1 MATGEDRR
9 VALVTGAAQGLG
21 FGLASAFAAE
31 GYDIAI
37 VDLDEAM
44 VQAAAAKLRERG
56 VRALG
61 MRGDV
66 SHRGDVDAFVARVVD
81 ELGRL
86 DVLVN
91 NAQTTRMKAVL
102 DTTDEDLELTWR
114 SGFAG
119 SLYCMQA
126 AFPHLRATKGCVIN
140 LASGAGLSAP
150 RGYAVYA
157 ATKEAIR
164 TLTRIAALE
173 WGEHGVR
180 VNVISP
186 GAQTAA
192 LDRWAAERPEEYR
205 ARTAQIPLGRFGDPE
220 ADIGKAVVF
229 LASPAASYI
238 TGNTLVVDGGAHYL
252 G

>member
-1 MATGEDRR
+1 VKA
-9 VALVTGAAQGLG
+9 
-21 FGLASAFAAE
+21 AAE
-31 GYDIAI
+31 
-37 VDLDEAM
+37 
-44 VQAAAAKLRERG
+44 KLRERG
-56 VRALG
+56 VRAIG

-66 SHRGDVDAFVARVVD
+66 SHRPDVDAFVGQAVN

-91 NAQTTRMKAVL
+91 NAQTSRMQPVL
-102 DTTDEDLELTWR
+102 ETTDEDLELTWR

-126 AFPHLRATKGCVIN
+126 AFPHLRETKGCVIN

-150 RGYAVYA
+150 RGYAVSG

-173 WGEHGVR
+173 WGEYGVR

-192 LDRWAAERPEEYR
+192 LDRWAAERPDEYK
-205 ARTAQIPLGRFGDPE
+205 ARSAQIPLGRFGDPE
-220 ADIGKAVVF
+220 NDIGQAVLF